1 MNQLASTKC
10 ANNKH
15 KAPAAIID
23 LSGNCTIDNVS
34 AVNTEDACLVDDAPK
49 RPPGRKK
56 AKQML
61 RRGGGEACIEAVDH
75 LWEKKKEADAD
86 KEVRKEERFNKSLE
100 IEKERLQ
107 IERSRAVT
115 EQDEFQLKRMLEE
128 ERIMTL
134 DISAMDG
141 EQQRYYKS
149 LRSEIMRRRVTE
161 FS

>member
-23 LSGNCTIDNVS
+23 LSGNCIADNVS
-34 AVNTEDACLVDDAPK
+34 VVNTEDACLVGDALE
-49 RPPGRKK
+49 RPTGRKK

-86 KEVRKEERFNKSLE
+86 KEVRKEEIFNKSLE

-107 IERSRAVT
+107 I
-115 EQDEFQLKRMLEE
+115 D
-128 ERIMTL
+128 
-134 DISAMDG
+134 DPG
-141 EQQRYYKS
+141 P
-149 LRSEIMRRRVTE
+149 
-161 FS
+161 

>member
-15 KAPAAIID
+15 KASTAIID
-23 LSGNCTIDNVS
+23 LSGNCTVDNVS

-86 KEVRKEERFNKSLE
+86 KEVRKEEIFNKSLE
-100 IEKERLQ
+100 IEKESLQ
-107 IERSRAVT
+107 I
-115 EQDEFQLKRMLEE
+115 D
-128 ERIMTL
+128 
-134 DISAMDG
+134 DPG
-141 EQQRYYKS
+141 P
-149 LRSEIMRRRVTE
+149 
-161 FS
+161 